1 MIKSMTGYGRGE
13 YIDGNRRAVVEINS
27 VNHRYFDANIRMP
40 RLILFFEEDVRKYL
54 KKYIARGKMDIYI
67 SYYSEAKEDISI
79 SINKTLC
86 REYVDVLRNL
96 KNEFNL
102 IDDISTTSIAKL
114 PDIISI
120 EKKADDTEQI
130 WYIIKEAL
138 KQAVNTFTSMRETE
152 GMLLKTDLVEKGDNL
167 FQMLKQVEQRTP
179 EVAKQY
185 KQKIESR
192 ITEALENVDVD
203 SNRIL
208 TEVAIFAERSSIDE
222 EITRLYSHI
231 QQLQEILHDGGVV
244 GRKLDFLIQEMNR
257 EVNTIGSKANDK
269 IITQYVIE
277 LKSEIEK
284 IREQVQNIE

>member
-86 REYVDVLRNL
+86 REYVDILRNL

-138 KQAVNTFTSMRETE
+138 KQAVNTFTSMREKE